1 MAPHDPLFKSLLRT
15 FFAGFLRLVA
25 PATAERLDLSAPVF
39 LDKEF
44 PAFGPPAGSR
54 VVDLLAR
61 VPLKDAGGNAILVHV
76 EVEARARRGIGE
88 RIRNYH
94 RWIQARH
101 EGQILSIVVFIKG
114 GKGGVHE
121 ESLDRDL
128 AGPGLSSFRY
138 LSFGLSPCSGVEYLA
153 NPEPLAWALVSLMDR
168 GKWRKAE
175 LKMSCLAR
183 IAEAP
188 LSEVERAELVNCVE
202 SYVRLTPAEAE
213 EFLLLG
219 TPENRRAPAMLYRMS
234 WKDEMLLEGERR
246 GIRRVLC
253 DQLEDRFGP
262 VPEEIRSR
270 IEAIRS
276 LDRLQRLARKLPSA
290 KSLKSLR
297 LG

>member
-15 FFAGFLRLVA
+15 FFGGFLRLVA
-25 PATAERLDLSAPVF
+25 PDLAARLDLAAPVF

-61 VPLKDAGGNAILVHV
+61 VPLNDASGKDILIHV
-76 EVEARARRGIGE
+76 EVEARARPGIGE
-88 RIRNYH
+88 RVRSYH
-94 RWIQARH
+94 RRIQTRH

-114 GKGGVHE
+114 GKGGIHE
-121 ESLDRDL
+121 ESLGGDL
-128 AGPGLSSFRY
+128 AGPGLPPFRY
-138 LSFGLSPCSGVEYLA
+138 LSFGLSRCPVREYLDSS
-153 NPEPLAWALVSLMDR
+153 EPLAWALAALMNR
-168 GKWRKAE
+168 GKCRKAE
-175 LKMSCLAR
+175 LKMSCLSR
-183 IAEAP
+183 ISEALLTDAER
-188 LSEVERAELVNCVE
+188 VELVNCVE
-202 SYVRLTPAEAE
+202 SYVRLSHNETE

-219 TPENRRAPAMLYRMS
+219 TPERRRAPAMLYRMS

-253 DQLEDRFGP
+253 DQIEDRFGP
-262 VPEEIRSR
+262 VPDEIRSR
-270 IEAIRS
+270 IETIRS